1 MSYLANKF
9 NLQVIYHAFLIKI
22 KQIKMRLIN
31 HCQGLTLLYKYPLLN
46 KFSFYTL
53 EIKQISIKTL
63 FYSY

>member
-31 HCQGLTLLYKYPLLN
+31 HCQGLTLLYKYPLLIISLAFIRLKLN
-46 KFSFYTL
+46 KFS
-53 EIKQISIKTL
+53 
-63 FYSY
+63 